1 MLLRT
6 RRAWQG
12 VVFVRRGTASS
23 ANASSPTPGPPPS
36 SSGGPS
42 VLSIA
47 FFGGMC
53 LGTFGLGCWQVQRYQ
68 WKLGV
73 AAEQKSK
80 YLAEPTVLPECS
92 SQLHVLETVS
102 QLGGRRISTSGT
114 YEHGKE
120 VLLGPRSAPVGLV
133 GDAAQGLATNPQGYY
148 VVTPLK
154 RIDGTVVFI
163 NRGWVAMNEKSWHRP
178 SGVVQVHAIVGS
190 GEKPSTFSPVNSPKT
205 RKLLWLEP
213 AALLEATG
221 YNASDASTS
230 VVPIILEAVEPDNV
244 PVTSYPAC
252 RRVKHLNDQYITPM
266 THVVYATTWFSLSAA
281 GTIMTYYM
289 FKKPTRLTRSVRGPR

>member
-1 MLLRT
+1 M
-6 RRAWQG
+6 RR
-12 VVFVRRGTASS
+12 TASS
-23 ANASSPTPGPPPS
+23 ATSPPPS
-36 SSGGPS
+36 SSGPS
-42 VLSIA
+42 VLGVA

-73 AAEQKSK
+73 AADQKAK
-80 YLAEPTVLPECS
+80 YLAEPTALPECS

-102 QLGGRRISTSGT
+102 QLSGRRISTSGT

-154 RIDGTVVFI
+154 RTDGTVVFI
-163 NRGWVAMNEKSWHRP
+163 NRGWVAMNEKNWHRP
-178 SGVVQVHAIVGS
+178 SGIVTVHAIVGS
-190 GEKPSTFSPVNSPKT
+190 GEKSSTFSPVNSPKT

-213 AALLEATG
+213 AALLQATG
-221 YNASDASTS
+221 YASETSTP

-266 THVVYATTWFSLSAA
+266 THLVYATTWFSLSAA
-281 GTIMTYYM
+281 GTVMTYYM
-289 FKKPTRLTRSVRGPR
+289 FKTPTRLTRRGPRK